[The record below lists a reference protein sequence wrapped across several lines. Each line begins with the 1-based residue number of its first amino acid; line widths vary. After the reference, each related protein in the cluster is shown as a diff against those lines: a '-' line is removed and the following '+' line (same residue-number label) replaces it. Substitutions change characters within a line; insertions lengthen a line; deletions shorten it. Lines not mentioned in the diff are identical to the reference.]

1 MPNNPHASELTR
13 RLADAQDRKNYES
26 PALVL
31 QPEAI
36 VYTIE
41 TEHYSNLARI
51 INRYFDGFNIQVGT
65 GYYRGQSECSATIRI
80 VATRAQLQAVM
91 NLCGDIR
98 YINKQESIILTYA
111 PVTRLDVTCEAYNDA
126 FAAL

>member
-13 RLADAQDRKNYES
+13 RLADAQDCKNYDS

-41 TEHYSNLARI
+41 TEHYLNLSRI
-51 INRYFDGFNIQVGT
+51 IGRYFDGFNIQVGT
-65 GYYRGQSECSATIRI
+65 GYYKGQAECSATIRI
-80 VATRAQLQAVM
+80 MATRAQLQEVV

-98 YINKQESIILTYA
+98 YVNKQEAIILTYA
-111 PVTRLDVTCEAYNDA
+111 PVTRLDVTYEAYNDA
-126 FAAL
+126 VAAI